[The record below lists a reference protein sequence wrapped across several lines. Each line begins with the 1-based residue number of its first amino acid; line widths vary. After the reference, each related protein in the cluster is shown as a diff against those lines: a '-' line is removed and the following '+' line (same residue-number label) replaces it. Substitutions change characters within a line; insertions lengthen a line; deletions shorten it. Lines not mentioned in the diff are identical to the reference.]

1 MHRDT
6 VARFLG
12 GSPGSVLVRL
22 VAMSFVLGI
31 ILNALGVSPFD
42 IVDGLR
48 QLARRIYAM
57 GFDTL
62 IWIWRY
68 FLLGAV
74 VVFPVWLVVR
84 VLKLGR
90 RGGS

>member
-1 MHRDT
+1 MNRDT

-48 QLARRIYAM
+48 QLARRITAM

-62 IWIWRY
+62 IFIWRY
-68 FLLGAV
+68 FLVGAV
-74 VVFPVWLVVR
+74 IVFPVWLIVR

>member
-1 MHRDT
+1 MNRDT
-6 VARFLG
+6 VARLLG

-22 VAMSFVLGI
+22 VAMSFILGI
-31 ILNALGVSPFD
+31 VLTALGVSPFD
-42 IVDGLR
+42 IINGLR
-48 QLARRIYAM
+48 LLARRIYDM

-74 VVFPVWLVVR
+74 VVVPVWLIVR

>member
-1 MHRDT
+1 MNRDT
-6 VARFLG
+6 VARLLG

-22 VAMSFVLGI
+22 VAMSFILGI
-31 ILNALGVSPFD
+31 VLTALGVSPFD
-42 IVDGLR
+42 IINGLR
-48 QLARRIYAM
+48 QLARRIYDM

-62 IWIWRY
+62 IWMWRY

-74 VVFPVWLVVR
+74 VVVPVWLIAR

-90 RGGS
+90 RGS